1 VTLIASSRPVPSPP
15 WGCAVGPQPAR
26 PRYQAELDH
35 VVASARPPASATI
48 GIDTFQLVSP
58 PRRRGTVKVR
68 GRGLPRLRGSA
79 IAHGAVTGFGS
90 TLAHELDVEVR
101 IKVRESSATRPRQPR
116 PGAAEGSRPRCLMSA
131 IPQLE
136 AAGPPPA
143 VQPRLREAVR

>member
-1 VTLIASSRPVPSPP
+1 MTLIASSRPVPSPP
-15 WGCAVGPQPAR
+15 WDCAVGPQPAR

-48 GIDTFQLVSP
+48 GIDTVQLVSP
-58 PRRRGTVKVR
+58 PRRRGT
-68 GRGLPRLRGSA
+68 GRGLPGLRGSA

-116 PGAAEGSRPRCLMSA
+116 PGAAEGARPRCLMSA
-131 IPQLE
+131 IPQLV